1 MPEYNVYQ
9 AHELAQVSQSLK
21 AHGVLAYPSES
32 VWGLGCDAFDE
43 VALERIIS
51 LKSRDIGKGLI
62 VLTDTHEKL
71 RPLFGELPTDISQRY
86 LHELA
91 TLDDTAMITAK
102 QATTWLIPVPKQ
114 ANLPKVL
121 TGEFDT
127 LAVRITPHPVLK
139 ALCQELTTDDN
150 PYGFLVSTSCNPS
163 GQAPAQSLAQA
174 QAYFGRQVDYL
185 DVHSLN
191 FSKPSQIIDLQTHQ
205 IIR

>member
-1 MPEYNVYQ
+1 MLESKIYSVDMLEQ
-9 AHELAQVSQSLK
+9 VAQVLK
-21 AHGVLAYPSES
+21 AGDILAYPSES

-43 VALERIIS
+43 AALERIIN

-71 RPLFGELPTDISQRY
+71 HPLFSALPSEIGQRY
-86 LHELA
+86 LREIA
-91 TLDDTAMITAK
+91 ALDDTMMITAK

-114 ANLPKVL
+114 LNLPSIL
-121 TGEFDT
+121 TGEFDS
-127 LAVRITPHPVLK
+127 LAVRITPHPVIK
-139 ALCQELTTDDN
+139 ALCKRLTSDDN

-163 GQAPAQSLAQA
+163 GQTPAQSLMQA
-174 QAYFGRQVDYL
+174 QAYFGNQIAYL
-185 DVHSLN
+185 DAQSLN

>member
-1 MPEYNVYQ
+1 MLEPKIYSVDMLEQVAQ
-9 AHELAQVSQSLK
+9 ALK
-21 AHGVLAYPSES
+21 SGDILAYPSES

-43 VALERIIS
+43 VAIERIIS

-71 RPLFGELPTDISQRY
+71 RPLFSALPSQIGQRY
-86 LHELA
+86 LHQLA
-91 TLDDTAMITAK
+91 ALDDTMMIKAK

-114 ANLPKVL
+114 ANLPSSL
-121 TGEFDT
+121 TGEFDS

-139 ALCQELTTDDN
+139 ALCHKLTSDKN

-163 GQAPAQSLAQA
+163 GQEAAQSLMQA
-174 QAYFGRQVDYL
+174 QAYFGTQVTYL
-185 DVHSLN
+185 DAQSLN

>member
-71 RPLFGELPTDISQRY
+71 RPLFSELPSQIGQQY
-86 LHELA
+86 LHQLA
-91 TLDDTAMITAK
+91 SLDDTMMITAK

-114 ANLPKVL
+114 SHLPSIL
-121 TGEFDT
+121 TGEFDS

-139 ALCQELTTDDN
+139 ALCHKLTSDKN

-163 GQAPAQSLAQA
+163 GQTPAQSLMQA
-174 QAYFGRQVDYL
+174 QAYFGNQIAYL
-185 DVHSLN
+185 DAQSLN